1 MPRTV
6 ASCFRYSIELSLGLH
21 SQGAG
26 GHVRTGDWEWTIL
39 ADQVLEVRYRKGRL
53 HLIRR
58 SRLAEAED
66 EPPHWGAEY
75 GDPEP

>member
-1 MPRTV
+1 M
-6 ASCFRYSIELSLGLH
+6 
-21 SQGAG
+21 
-26 GHVRTGDWEWTIL
+26 RTGDWEWTIL

-58 SRLAEAED
+58 SRLHEAED

-75 GDPEP
+75 GDPEPEV